1 MKQIKNPTLLR
12 RYLSSPPYVHYFQT
26 ARWEGAHIVDY
37 SAGEYVLRQTAP
49 PDHLCL
55 MLTGRCYVRF
65 FLSNGRS
72 VILQSLRAPCLIG
85 EVELFQNTAPLL
97 VQALER
103 TWILAIPLS
112 RCREDLLR
120 DPHFLRQVCSDL
132 ILKERSN
139 SLSLIHTF
147 GYPLENRLA
156 KFILDN
162 RQENRFYIRKTLVAE
177 SLGASYRH
185 VGAVFSSFVQKGWLT
200 KEKLVYT
207 IADEPALAALT
218 RELEPFSG
226 PWHPPTP

>member
-72 VILQSLRAPCLIG
+72 VILQS
-85 EVELFQNTAPLL
+85 
-97 VQALER
+97 R
-103 TWILAIPLS
+103 TRILAIPLS